1 MKKWKLLLVLVPA
14 LVVADQVTKFMAVD
28 RLTTAFEEAGAV
40 TLGERVA
47 AYWRLDHLEHQA
59 TAPYVVIGPVWRMH
73 YVENPGAA
81 WGILRGASEGV
92 RNALFGAV
100 IVVAIAFI
108 LTYYRKVGER
118 QRWLQLALAFVL
130 SGAIGNGI
138 DRAAR
143 SYVVDF
149 IAWHWWNRPDLQWP
163 TFNIADS
170 LIVVGVAMLI
180 VHPGAARE
188 PASKQTGDRKR
199 SGNTGA
205 PSRI

>member
-1 MKKWKLLLVLVPA
+1 MIKWKLLAVLVPS
-14 LVVADQVTKFMAVD
+14 LVLADQVTKFMAVD
-28 RLTTAFEEAGAV
+28 RLTTAFEDAGAE
-40 TLGERVA
+40 TLSERFA
-47 AYWRLDHLEHQA
+47 AFWQLDHLEHQA
-59 TAPYVVIGPVWRMH
+59 TAPYVVIEPVWRMH

-81 WGILRGASEGV
+81 WGVLRGASEGV

-100 IVVAIAFI
+100 ILAAITFI
-108 LTYYRKVGER
+108 LAYYRRVTER
-118 QRWLQLALAFVL
+118 QRWLQIALAFVL
-130 SGAIGNGI
+130 AGALGNGI

-170 LIVVGVAMLI
+170 LIVVGVAML
-180 VHPGAARE
+180 VLHPGPARE
-188 PASKQTGDRKR
+188 RAGGPGSARR
-199 SGNTGA
+199 RGNDGA

>member
-1 MKKWKLLLVLVPA
+1 MTKWKLLALLVPFLVL
-14 LVVADQVTKFMAVD
+14 ADQVTKFMAVD
-28 RLTTAFEEAGAV
+28 RLTTAFADAGAV
-40 TLGERVA
+40 TLGERIS

-59 TAPYVVIGPVWRMH
+59 TEPYVVVGPVWRMH

-100 IVVAIAFI
+100 IVAAVAFI

-180 VHPGAARE
+180 LHPGAARE
-188 PASKQTGDRKR
+188 PASGAPDARR
-199 SGNTGA
+199 GNHDA

>member
-1 MKKWKLLLVLVPA
+1 MTKWKLLLVLVPS
-14 LVVADQVTKFMAVD
+14 LVLVDQVTKFMAVD
-28 RLTTAFEEAGAV
+28 RLTTAFEDAGAV

-59 TAPYVVIGPVWRMH
+59 TEPYVVIGPLWRMH

-81 WGILRGASEGV
+81 WGILRGASESV

-100 IVVAIAFI
+100 IVAAIVFVVW
-108 LTYYRKVGER
+108 YYRRVADR
-118 QRWLQLALAFVL
+118 QRWLQLALLFVL
-130 SGAIGNGI
+130 SGAIGNAI

-170 LIVVGVAMLI
+170 LIVVGVALLI
-180 VHPGAARE
+180 VHPGAERE
-188 PASKQTGDRKR
+188 PASSRGSARRGNGD
-199 SGNTGA
+199 A

>member
-1 MKKWKLLLVLVPA
+1 MRKWKLLLVLVPL
-14 LVVADQVTKFMAVD
+14 LVFADQVTKFMAVD
-28 RLTTAFEEAGAV
+28 RLTTAFEDAGAV
-40 TLGERVA
+40 TLGERVS
-47 AYWRLDHLEHQA
+47 AYFTLRHLEHQA
-59 TAPYVVIGPVWRMH
+59 TAPYVVYGPLWRMH

-100 IVVAIAFI
+100 SVAAIAFI
-108 LTYYRKVGER
+108 LAYYRRVGER
-118 QRWLQLALAFVL
+118 QLWLRLALAFVL
-130 SGAIGNGI
+130 AGAIGNAI

-180 VHPGAARE
+180 LHPGPARE
-188 PASKQTGDRKR
+188 PASRPPDARR
-199 SGNTGA
+199 RGNGEA

>member
-1 MKKWKLLLVLVPA
+1 MTKWKLLALLVPC
-14 LVVADQVTKFMAVD
+14 LVAADQVTKFMAVD
-28 RLTTAFEEAGAV
+28 RLTTAFEDAGAV

-59 TAPYVVIGPVWRMH
+59 TAPHVVIGPVWRMH

-100 IVVAIAFI
+100 IVAAVAFI
-108 LTYYRKVGER
+108 VAYYRRVDER
-118 QRWLQLALAFVL
+118 QRLLQLALAFVL

-180 VHPGAARE
+180 LHPGASRQ
-188 PASKQTGDRKR
+188 PASGPP
-199 SGNTGA
+199 SGSRRGNAGA

>member
-1 MKKWKLLLVLVPA
+1 MTKWKLLLALVPL
-14 LVVADQVTKFMAVD
+14 LVLADQVTKFMAVD
-28 RLTTAFEEAGAV
+28 RLTTAFEDAGAV

-47 AYWRLDHLEHQA
+47 AYWRLEHLEHQA
-59 TAPYVVIGPVWRMH
+59 TEPHVVVGPVWRMH

-100 IVVAIAFI
+100 SVAAIVFI
-108 LTYYRKVGER
+108 LAYYRRVGAR
-118 QRWLQLALAFVL
+118 QRWLQLALVFVL
-130 SGAIGNGI
+130 SGALGNAI

-180 VHPGAARE
+180 IHPGAASER
-188 PASKQTGDRKR
+188 ASGAPDARR
-199 SGNTGA
+199 SGNRDA
-205 PSRI
+205 ASRI

>member
-1 MKKWKLLLVLVPA
+1 MTKWKLLLVLVPV
-14 LVVADQVTKFMAVD
+14 LVLADQVTKFMAVD
-28 RLTTAFEEAGAV
+28 RLTTAFQDAGAV
-40 TLGERVA
+40 TLGERIA

-59 TAPYVVIGPVWRMH
+59 TEPYVVIGPVWRMH

-100 IVVAIAFI
+100 SVAAIGFI
-108 LTYYRKVGER
+108 LGYYRRVGAR
-118 QRWLQLALAFVL
+118 QRWLQLALVFVL
-130 SGAIGNGI
+130 SGALGNAI

-180 VHPGAARE
+180 LHPGPARE
-188 PASKQTGDRKR
+188 PASAQSDARR
-199 SGNTGA
+199 RGNRGA
-205 PSRI
+205 ASRI